1 MDRARRLFELQIVQ
15 EQRTELEAKARRLQL
30 EEQIERSEQVQM
42 PLQAGYMQPP
52 GWPGS
57 WQYPPPGAAY
67 GMGQQVQHQWHPP
80 QQGPM
85 PVWWPMQGP
94 PPVQARPVQLN
105 PGGQYLGGTLQQPV
119 AESLPCTGG
128 QQGLS
133 ERVQPEET
141 TRPAQGPESPPR

>member
-42 PLQAGYMQPP
+42 PMQAGCVQAP
-52 GWPGS
+52 GWPGA

-67 GMGQQVQHQWHPP
+67 GMGQQVHQWHPP
-80 QQGPM
+80 QQGPVS
-85 PVWWPMQGP
+85 VWVPMQGP
-94 PPVQARPVQLN
+94 PPVQAVPVQLI
-105 PGGQYLGGTLQQPV
+105 PGGQYLGGALQQQMAQPPL
-119 AESLPCTGG
+119 LPAGG

-141 TRPAQGPESPPR
+141 TRPA